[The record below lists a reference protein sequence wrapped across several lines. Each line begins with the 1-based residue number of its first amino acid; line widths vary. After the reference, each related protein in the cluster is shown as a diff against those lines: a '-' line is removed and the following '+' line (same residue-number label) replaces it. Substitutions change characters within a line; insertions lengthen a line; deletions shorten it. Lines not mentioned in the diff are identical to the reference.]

1 MRGETNRE
9 RDDATVT
16 RKRRLEQ
23 YAVVVESAHVYTYVY
38 VRGKYNG
45 REVVTA
51 RVSEREREREIEKET
66 PGCYSGGD
74 FRAWCVLYR
83 RDYGCAV
90 CSDFCTGDRKV
101 FLGCGCMQI

>member
-16 RKRRLEQ
+16 RKRRREQ
-23 YAVVVESAHVYTYVY
+23 CAVVVESAHVYTYVH

-51 RVSEREREREIEKET
+51 RVSERERLKKRRRVAAVVVIFAPGVYYIGEITVVLCVAIFALAIER
-66 PGCYSGGD
+66 Y
-74 FRAWCVLYR
+74 F
-83 RDYGCAV
+83 
-90 CSDFCTGDRKV
+90 
-101 FLGCGCMQI
+101 